1 MLSDLQDVQDSHEE
15 AARVAPQALK
25 LCSMVCLLY
34 ASFYTA
40 YNVLGSLTGQALP
53 GGLHAMTISNVP
65 KTVCCD
71 ASTACR
77 FFSSAWSQGAG
88 KAACLCSSLRGCC
101 LRCMWWT
108 SSTQTYIEC

>member
-53 GGLHAMTISNVP
+53 GGLPAMTISNVP

-71 ASTACR
+71 AFNCLPL
-77 FFSSAWSQGAG
+77 FSQSAWSAG
-88 KAACLCSSLRGCC
+88 CR
-101 LRCMWWT
+101 
-108 SSTQTYIEC
+108 